1 LIISPYLSST
11 KKSLNILKEKKEK
24 LSIKRARFQIEIIK
38 RPSKLM
44 GVQLIFR
51 KQPKSL
57 KTY

>member
-1 LIISPYLSST
+1 
-11 KKSLNILKEKKEK
+11 LNILKEKKEK